1 MTQQSKFTPGP
12 LRAYER
18 NDDMADWVIRDANNH
33 LVAGGIPKELALLFV
48 KAPEMYEL
56 LLQIERAKNNI
67 LSIEKSEGAVASS
80 TGCPS
85 PTRLDW
91 EDIVDNACRI
101 KAAID
106 GEGSE

>member
-1 MTQQSKFTPGP
+1 MAKTEFTLGS

-33 LVAGGIPKELALLFV
+33 LVAGGIPKELAVLFV

-56 LLQIERAKNNI
+56 LLFGQVAIMEGGHN
-67 LSIEKSEGAVASS
+67 LSPLMHKW
-80 TGCPS
+80 
-85 PTRLDW
+85 LD
-91 EDIVDNACRI
+91 EARRI

-106 GEGSE
+106 GEG